1 MDSRLSAFLERADA
15 VLARLEPLLPAPR
28 QTIDWNQCLAARWQ
42 REGRNG
48 FLLPLDVSLDMR
60 LSDLIGVDKQRET
73 LARNTQQFIDGLP
86 ANHALLWGSRG
97 TGKSSMVRA
106 LLAQHAK
113 AGLRLIEIER
123 DHLADLPRVVEQLLK
138 LPQRFILFCDDLS
151 FEAGE
156 GDYRVLKSV
165 LDGSLEQAP
174 ENVLLYA
181 TSNRRH
187 LVPENQSDND
197 NWKRVDG
204 ELHPS
209 EAVEDKIALS
219 DRFGLWLSFYP
230 FTQEHFLDVVEQVA
244 SQVFVPLCVG
254 GGLSHIDD
262 MDAVLQAGAEKV
274 SLNTAAVKNPGL
286 ISEGAARY
294 GSQAIVVGMD
304 VLKVPVSATFPSGYQ
319 IYINGGRTPV
329 ELDAIAWAKKC
340 QELGAGELCINSI
353 DADGTLDGY
362 EISLNST
369 VAGEVRIP
377 IIASGGAGNPGHIH
391 EVLTKGKASAA
402 LLASIVHYGSY
413 SIKELKEYAS
423 ERGVPMRLT
432 W

>member
-1 MDSRLSAFLERADA
+1 MQELARGIIVDSRLNAFLERADA

-42 REGRNG
+42 REGRSG
-48 FLLPLDVSLDMR
+48 FLLPLDVSLEMR

-73 LARNTQQFIDGLP
+73 LARNTQQFLDGLP

-123 DHLADLPRVVEQLLK
+123 DHLADLPRVVEQLVK
-138 LPQRFILFCDDLS
+138 LSQRFILFCDDLS

-230 FTQEHFLDVVEQVA
+230 FSQEHFLDVVEHWIGELA
-244 SQVFVPLCVG
+244 AKA
-254 GGLSHIDD
+254 GLQWQRDEALDIL
-262 MDAVLQAGAEKV
+262 AVRWATGRGNRNGRCAYQF
-274 SLNTAAVKNPGL
+274 
-286 ISEGAARY
+286 ARY
-294 GSQAIVVGMD
+294 WVG
-304 VLKVPVSATFPSGYQ
+304 LKLL
-319 IYINGGRTPV
+319 
-329 ELDAIAWAKKC
+329 EL
-340 QELGAGELCINSI
+340 Q
-353 DADGTLDGY
+353 
-362 EISLNST
+362 
-369 VAGEVRIP
+369 P
-377 IIASGGAGNPGHIH
+377 
-391 EVLTKGKASAA
+391 
-402 LLASIVHYGSY
+402 
-413 SIKELKEYAS
+413 
-423 ERGVPMRLT
+423 
-432 W
+432 